1 MVLGTNFGS
10 SDVTRQQLLRER
22 EKSEISPLTKLT
34 ILAKTS
40 WKTNLNLLQVTM
52 KIFNYL

>member
-10 SDVTRQQLLRER
+10 SDVTRQRLLRER

-34 ILAKTS
+34 ILAKTQ
-40 WKTNLNLLQVTM
+40 WKTKLNLL
-52 KIFNYL
+52 